1 MAHLLL
7 LHDGVSAQR
16 WKVQHR
22 HHCRCHQ
29 VHHHYDHHQVR
40 WGGPKCDGSHMS
52 LKPRALPPCQWNGK
66 QWKLVL
72 PSGLITNVVF
82 ITIVIAIVIIIVI
95 VRRHTDLKS
104 LYLKFIKKFL
114 F

>member
-1 MAHLLL
+1 MMESLLRDGRSNVVIKFINDHDAKDHDHLN
-7 LHDGVSAQR
+7 D
-16 WKVQHR
+16 
-22 HHCRCHQ
+22 HQ
-29 VHHHYDHHQVR
+29 VC
-40 WGGPKCDGSHMS
+40 WEGPKCDGSHMS

>member
-1 MAHLLL
+1 MMESLLRDRRSNIVIKFINDHDAKDHDHLN
-7 LHDGVSAQR
+7 D
-16 WKVQHR
+16 
-22 HHCRCHQ
+22 
-29 VHHHYDHHQVR
+29 HQVR
-40 WGGPKCDGSHMS
+40 WEGPECDGSHMS
-52 LKPRALPPCQWNGK
+52 LKPWALPSCQK
-66 QWKLVL
+66 QWRLVL